1 MKTLKTLFI
10 ILALGIA
17 TTTTAQEKSFSYT
30 AYYSYGTASSS
41 CLDIKKAY
49 ISPIVS
55 HTFEYISEDH
65 TYVDSR
71 DYDSKTHDLKRKW
84 TTKCKA
90 QFDIKGYCFGHG
102 PDNWYKSRSEA
113 DEERDEE
120 IADLKRQGYSVY
132 DNFSFG
138 FYID

>member
-10 ILALGIA
+10 MLALGFA
-17 TTTTAQEKSFSYT
+17 TTTATAQETRYSYS
-30 AYYSYGTASSS
+30 AYYSYGTATSD
-41 CLDIKKAY
+41 CINMKKAY
-49 ISPIVS
+49 VSPIVS
-55 HTFEYISEDH
+55 HSFDKD
-65 TYVDSR
+65 DSPLA
-71 DYDSKTHDLKRKW
+71 YTNKMNDLKRKW

-102 PDNWYKSRSEA
+102 PDIWYKSRSET

-120 IADLKRQGYSVY
+120 IANLKRKGYTVY
-132 DNFSFG
+132 DSFSFG